1 MDYVQ
6 PRDVAAVKADKHVVV
21 LDVPSLASFAYQLN
35 HTKPPFSNKALRHAL
50 ACAMGVEQIVTGVWL
65 NVGVP
70 SNGPIPPT
78 SWAYDTTLKPIRR
91 DLAKAKAKLAEGG
104 QPSGF
109 AFTTTTANIPINVQE
124 AEVLQAQLA
133 EAGITMKIKLVDAS
147 TQLADGNRQCAAW
160 VGRLLRGDLG
170 RSIRNQEPVI
180 ENVSRR
186 IRPSLQLA
194 LLARAISLLLAV
206 PIAIASAVR
215 RNSRV
220 DRVGTSFALVGI
232 CMPNF
237 LLALILIFL
246 FGVTLRWL
254 PISGYTDPFEEPLRG
269 LRSLTLPA
277 ATLGLALAAVIMR
290 TLRSSLLEALAEDY
304 VRTARAKGLSEWRVI
319 RGHALKNALLPVV
332 TVLGLQLG
340 TLIGGAVITE
350 YVFALPGVGRLVVD
364 AVFARD
370 YPLVQGVVLLIALG
384 FILSNL
390 VVDLLYGWIDPRI
403 RYH

>member
-1 MDYVQ
+1 MG
-6 PRDVAAVKADKHVVV
+6 RVV
-21 LDVPSLASFAYQLN
+21 LRRLVATIPVLFFVTAGVFALIHLTPGDPIDAMMGESLDATVKVTLRQQLG
-35 HTKPPFSNKALRHAL
+35 L
-50 ACAMGVEQIVTGVWL
+50 
-65 NVGVP
+65 
-70 SNGPIPPT
+70 
-78 SWAYDTTLKPIRR
+78 D
-91 DLAKAKAKLAEGG
+91 
-104 QPSGF
+104 QP
-109 AFTTTTANIPINVQE
+109 
-124 AEVLQAQLA
+124 LYAQY
-133 EAGITMKIKLVDAS
+133 V
-147 TQLADGNRQCAAW
+147 AW

-194 LLARAISLLLAV
+194 LLAMAISLLVAV
-206 PIAIASAVR
+206 PIAIVSAVR

-220 DRVGTSFALVGI
+220 DRVGTTFALFGI

-237 LLALILIFL
+237 LLALLLIFL

-277 ATLGLALAAVIMR
+277 ITLGLALAAVIMR
-290 TLRSSLLEALAEDY
+290 TLRSSLLEVLAEDY
-304 VRTARAKGLSEWRVI
+304 VRTARAKGLSEWGVM

-370 YPLVQGVVLLIALG
+370 YPLVQGVVLLIAVG

-390 VVDLLYGWIDPRI
+390 LVDLLYCWIDPRI